1 MNKKFLSTILLTS
14 AILLTP
20 SIANAESGNVTINV
34 NSNDYVG
41 DKVTLTVSVN
51 NIDSDGLAAVGGD
64 VVYDSNILKLDNYKS
79 SDVKYS
85 FFDNKLDQNTVRIAE
100 IDLSGENLLKNN
112 TILYTFTFDTLK
124 EGETTVKF
132 ENCELVNFYSQDI
145 DCNTNN
151 KVLIINSKKDE
162 VKVDVPASK
171 EVKDNTNISV
181 RKTDVSTN
189 KVNNDVK
196 EEVKDRKEESK
207 NEITTNDNVNDN
219 NKEIKLEKKDTKK
232 VSKSTSKSLIK
243 TIKIF
248 ISSLFG
254 KLFK

>member
-20 SIANAESGNVTINV
+20 TIANAESGNVTING
-34 NSNDYVG
+34 NSNYNIG

-51 NIDSDGLAAVGGD
+51 NIDSIEGLAGVGGD
-64 VVYDSNILKLDNYKS
+64 VVYDSNILKLDGYKK
-79 SDVKYS
+79 SDIKYS
-85 FFDNKLDQNTVRIAE
+85 FFDNKLNQNTVRIAG
-100 IDLSGENLLKNN
+100 IDLTAENLIKND
-112 TILYTFTFDTLK
+112 TVLYTFTFDTLK

-132 ENCELVNFYSQDI
+132 ENCELVNSNAEEIY
-145 DCNTNN
+145 CNSIN
-151 KVLIINSKKDE
+151 KALNITVKKDE
-162 VKVDVPASK
+162 IKDDIPASQ
-171 EVKDNTNISV
+171 EVKQDNSY
-181 RKTDVSTN
+181 VSSIKNTN

>member
-20 SIANAESGNVTINV
+20 TIANAESGNVTING
-34 NSNDYVG
+34 NSNAYVG

-51 NIDSDGLAAVGGD
+51 NIDSDGLAAVSGD
-64 VVYDSNILKLDNYKS
+64 VVYDSNILKLDGYKK
-79 SDVKYS
+79 SDIKYS
-85 FFDNKLDQNTVRIAE
+85 FFDNKLNQNTVRIAG
-100 IDLSGENLLKNN
+100 IDLTAENLIKND
-112 TILYTFTFDTLK
+112 TVLYTFTFDTLK

-132 ENCELVNFYSQDI
+132 ENCELVNSNAEEI
-145 DCNTNN
+145 DCNSIN
-151 KVLIINSKKDE
+151 KALNITVKKDE
-162 VKVDVPASK
+162 IKDDILASQ
-171 EVKDNTNISV
+171 EVKQDNSY
-181 RKTDVSTN
+181 VSSIKNTN

-219 NKEIKLEKKDTKK
+219 NKEIKLEKKKKKK

>member
-20 SIANAESGNVTINV
+20 TIANAESGNVTING
-34 NSNDYVG
+34 NSNAYVG

-85 FFDNKLDQNTVRIAE
+85 FFDNKLDQNTVRIAG
-100 IDLSGENLLKNN
+100 IDLTAENLIKND
-112 TILYTFTFDTLK
+112 TVLYTFTFDTLK

-132 ENCELVNFYSQDI
+132 ENCELVNSNAEEI
-145 DCNTNN
+145 DCNSIN
-151 KVLIINSKKDE
+151 KALNITVKKDE
-162 VKVDVPASK
+162 IKDDILASQ
-171 EVKDNTNISV
+171 EVKQDNSY
-181 RKTDVSTN
+181 VSSIKNTN

>member
-1 MNKKFLSTILLTS
+1 MNKKFLSTVLLTS

-20 SIANAESGNVTINV
+20 SIANAESGNVTING
-34 NSNDYVG
+34 NSNAYVG

-51 NIDSDGLAAVGGD
+51 NIDSDGLAAVSGD

-132 ENCELVNFYSQDI
+132 ENCELVNSNAEEI
-145 DCNTNN
+145 DCNSIN
-151 KVLIINSKKDE
+151 KALNITVKKDE
-162 VKVDVPASK
+162 IKDDILASQ
-171 EVKDNTNISV
+171 EVKQDNSY
-181 RKTDVSTN
+181 VSSIKNTN

>member
-20 SIANAESGNVTINV
+20 TIANAESGNVTING
-34 NSNDYVG
+34 NSNAYVG

-51 NIDSDGLAAVGGD
+51 NIDSDGLAAVSGD
-64 VVYDSNILKLDNYKS
+64 VVYDSNILKLDGYKK
-79 SDVKYS
+79 SDIKYS
-85 FFDNKLDQNTVRIAE
+85 FFDNKLNQNTVRIAG
-100 IDLSGENLLKNN
+100 IDLTAENLIKND
-112 TILYTFTFDTLK
+112 TVLYTFTFDTLK

-132 ENCELVNFYSQDI
+132 ENCELVNSNAEEI
-145 DCNTNN
+145 DCNSIN
-151 KVLIINSKKDE
+151 KALNITVKKDE
-162 VKVDVPASK
+162 IKDDILASQ
-171 EVKDNTNISV
+171 EVKQDNSY
-181 RKTDVSTN
+181 VSSIKNTN

>member
-20 SIANAESGNVTINV
+20 TIANAESGNVTING
-34 NSNDYVG
+34 NSKAYVG

-132 ENCELVNFYSQDI
+132 ENCELVNSNAEEI
-145 DCNTNN
+145 DCNSIN
-151 KVLIINSKKDE
+151 KALNITVKKDE
-162 VKVDVPASK
+162 IKDDILASQ
-171 EVKDNTNISV
+171 EVKQDNSY
-181 RKTDVSTN
+181 VSSIKNTN